1 MRGPRVRGHARSLII
16 QSSDREATKK
26 IIGKTVLA
34 TVLGVVST
42 TALAVDPGA
51 FFINGNISQS
61 HYHDQG
67 FNDRTDTSAA
77 VRAGYVWHVG
87 DASDVG
93 VEAGYANLG
102 QATDSLI
109 YNFNTVYIKAKLTGP
124 VIGAN
129 YKYKFSNKM
138 FLSIRAGWFRSKF
151 DVSSPGLASQ
161 SFSGNGAYSGVGVGY
176 DFTQHFGLGVNF
188 DEYHGRATVYGTKSK
203 EGVSAISGFAEY
215 RY

>member
-51 FFINGNISQS
+51 FFINGNIGQS

-77 VRAGYVWHVG
+77 VRAGCAWHVG

-93 VEAGYANLG
+93 VEAGYANL
-102 QATDSLI
+102 
-109 YNFNTVYIKAKLTGP
+109 
-124 VIGAN
+124 
-129 YKYKFSNKM
+129 
-138 FLSIRAGWFRSKF
+138 
-151 DVSSPGLASQ
+151 ASQ
-161 SFSGNGAYSGVGVGY
+161 
-176 DFTQHFGLGVNF
+176 L
-188 DEYHGRATVYGTKSK
+188 
-203 EGVSAISGFAEY
+203 IP
-215 RY
+215 